1 MMSPHSRFDPVKL
14 RVSCGDC
21 NLYHLCLP
29 RGLDAKEL
37 AEFERM
43 VTSNRPLQTGECL
56 YQARDPFKSI
66 FAIKSGSLKSV
77 VNTADGEEQ
86 IVGFHL
92 PGELVGFDGLHD
104 DRHTCAVWALEPS
117 TYCEMSF
124 SKISEFCARLPGL
137 QRELYHIIGGEMST
151 DQKMLVLMAKRPAE
165 ERFAMFLFSVSQR
178 LASRGFS
185 GSEFHLTMSRYDLAN
200 YLGLAVETVS
210 RLFRQFMDEGL
221 LEVDR
226 KRVKILDMGR
236 FRSKVSTSLAEAA
249 AQ

>member
-1 MMSPHSRFDPVKL
+1 MTMHNKFDPTKFK
-14 RVSCGDC
+14 VSCRDC

-29 RGLDAKEL
+29 RGLAEEEL
-37 AEFERM
+37 VEFERL
-43 VTSNRPLQTGECL
+43 VTPNRPLQAGKCL
-56 YQARDPFKSI
+56 YQANDPFKSI
-66 FAIKSGSLKSV
+66 FAVKSGSMKSV
-77 VNTADGEEQ
+77 VSTADGEEQ

-124 SKISEFCARLPGL
+124 SKLGEFCARFPSL
-137 QRELYHIIGGEMST
+137 QRELYHMIGGEMSM
-151 DQKMLVLMAKRPAE
+151 DQSMLVLMAKRPAE
-165 ERFAMFLFSVSQR
+165 ERFAMFLLSVSRR

-185 GSEFHLTMSRYDLAN
+185 EAEFFLTMSRFDLAN

-221 LEVDR
+221 LEVER
-226 KRVKILDMGR
+226 KRIRILDLER
-236 FRSKVSTSLAEAA
+236 FRAKVSTTLAEAC